1 MKLVAVLAVSFTA
14 VCLQLGTVARADE
27 RHEDQY
33 EESGG
38 DQSCFIA
45 TCSHF

>member
-1 MKLVAVLAVSFTA
+1 MSAV
-14 VCLQLGTVARADE
+14 
-27 RHEDQY
+27 EDDALDRCY